1 MCAKRLRTQ
10 RGRPR
15 KSAPQTLPDDLCDPD
30 NLYDY
35 DDDPAP
41 RISPARG
48 SPPYVF
54 DVEKLPVIDDW
65 PDEVPITEAEIQVF
79 ERWFADVFDEM
90 FGSVDLPEDLKK
102 LSRYDNQKP

>member
-1 MCAKRLRTQ
+1 MCAQRRRTR

-15 KSAPQTLPDDLCDPD
+15 QPAPKTLPED
-30 NLYDY
+30 LYDY

-41 RISPARG
+41 RISSPRG
-48 SPPYVF
+48 NPPDAF

-65 PDEVPITEAEIQVF
+65 PEKVPITEAEIQVF

-90 FGSVDLPEDLKK
+90 FGPLPLVPGLTK
-102 LSRYDNQKP
+102 LSSSDNEKP

>member
-1 MCAKRLRTQ
+1 MCAEHRRAQ

-15 KSAPQTLPDDLCDPD
+15 QPAPGTLPDDL
-30 NLYDY
+30 YDY
-35 DDDPAP
+35 EDDPAP
-41 RISPARG
+41 RISPSRG
-48 SPPYVF
+48 SPSHVF

-90 FGSVDLPEDLKK
+90 FGSLDLPEGLLM
-102 LSRYDNQKP
+102 LSKYDNEKP